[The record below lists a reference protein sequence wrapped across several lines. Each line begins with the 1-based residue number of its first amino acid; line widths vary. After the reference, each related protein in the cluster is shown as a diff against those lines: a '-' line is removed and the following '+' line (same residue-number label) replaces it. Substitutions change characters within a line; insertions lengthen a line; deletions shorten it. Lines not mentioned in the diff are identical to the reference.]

1 MKIALIA
8 DLHANFTAFQAV
20 LSDLKRARPDLII
33 CLGDVAET
41 GPQPREVISRLR
53 ELGDPVV
60 MGNTD
65 AQMLQPIETEE
76 EVDEDRKR
84 MEDIFRWCVEQLG
97 EDDLNYLRTFQP
109 HVEVD
114 MGQGV
119 RLVCYHGSPRSNK
132 ERIEM
137 STPEDA
143 LAEMLAGHD
152 ATIFAGGHTHQVML
166 RSYASSL
173 VINPG
178 SVGLPFV
185 YEDGMVR
192 NPSWAEYALVTNNT
206 VRTHHGAGVGELR
219 VDFRRTPVNLEAL
232 KAAVRTSGMPH
243 ADWWLRDWS

>member
-192 NPSWAEYALVTNNT
+192 NPSWAEYALVTNT
-206 VRTHHGAGVGELR
+206 VRTHHGAGVGELH